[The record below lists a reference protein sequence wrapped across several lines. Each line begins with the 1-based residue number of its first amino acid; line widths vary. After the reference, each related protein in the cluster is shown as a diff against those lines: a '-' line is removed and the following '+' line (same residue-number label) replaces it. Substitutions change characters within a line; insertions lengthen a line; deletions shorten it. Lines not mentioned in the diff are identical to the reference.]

1 MFYFF
6 FNMFAR
12 RSPVILV
19 VIAGLIFALVRWKRH
34 PRVSLMTSLALFL
47 YLVRLLLFTTFNYY
61 LPNLFA
67 GVFHASDEGV
77 SWAYTVLFFFEDLAF
92 AGILILLVAAA
103 FSQRGQ
109 HPEIST

>member
-1 MFYFF
+1 MLYFF
-6 FNMFAR
+6 LNMLAR

-19 VIAGLIFALVRWKRH
+19 VLAGLIIALVRWKRH
-34 PRVSLMTSLALFL
+34 PRVSLMAALALFL
-47 YLVRLLLFTTFNYY
+47 YFVRFTLFTIFNYY

-77 SWAYTVLFFFEDLAF
+77 SWAYTALFFFEDLAF
-92 AGILILLVAAA
+92 AGIVILLVAAA

-109 HPEIST
+109 NPEIST

>member
-1 MFYFF
+1 MLYFF
-6 FNMFAR
+6 VNMFAR

-19 VIAGLIFALVRWKRH
+19 AGAGLIFALVRWKRH
-34 PRVSLMTSLALFL
+34 PRVSLMAALALFL
-47 YLVRLLLFTTFNYY
+47 YFVRLTLFAIFNYY

-67 GVFHASDEGV
+67 GVFHVSDQGV
-77 SWAYTVLFFFEDLAF
+77 SWAYTVFFFFEDLAF

-109 HPEIST
+109 TPEIST